1 MSRRI
6 WDIPG
11 GIHPPENKQQSSR
24 NAIRPAAIPARL
36 VVPVQQHIG
45 APAKPLV
52 QVGDHVLKGQ
62 KIGEATGFVS
72 LPVHAPTSGV
82 VEAIELHA
90 VQHPSQIDSLC
101 ITLKTD
107 GEDRW
112 TERQPMA
119 DYRAHTKKEVLDRIR
134 NAGIAGMGGA
144 GFPTVVKLGVK
155 ADAQIEQLILN
166 AVECE
171 PYITA
176 DDRLIQERAAEVVA
190 GLQIMAWLVEPKEIL
205 IGIEDN
211 KPQAIEALRN
221 TCAGLTKQDGA
232 NIDVVVVPTKYPS
245 GGEKQLIQILTG
257 KEVRSGGLPAD
268 VGVIC
273 QNVGTAYAVKRAI
286 IDGEP
291 LISRITTLT
300 GDAIEQKGNYEVL
313 LGTPVADLLQQA
325 GLKKDKLHRLVMGGP
340 MMGFTI
346 HDPAVPVVK
355 TTNCLL
361 VATEQE
367 FPDPAPEQPC
377 IRCASCAQACPV
389 NLLPQQ
395 LYWFAKAKEFD
406 KAEHFNLFDCIECGA
421 CSYVCPSSIPLVQY
435 YRFAKGAIRHQ
446 QQEVHKADRARERF
460 EARKARIEREEQEK
474 ELKRQ
479 ERAKAAAAKQ
489 SAKKEAP
496 AGAASTAT
504 AAAPTSG
511 AAPASPAAT
520 DAAPVADELTKL
532 QTAAASTLKRYKDA
546 QKALE
551 VAEKNGSEHIDA
563 LRAKVEQLKTKAD
576 AAKDAFIAA
585 KAAEKSAPDSGVT
598 EAAAPLPS
606 DDPMEALK
614 QSSAADF
621 NAYKE
626 AEAALA
632 AAEAAGNGAEVETL
646 RARVTELKARS
657 DASKAAM
664 KEARARQKEDIQAK
678 NAGHDPLKAAKLE
691 VAKTGVLLKKAR
703 KALEAAQASGE
714 GDIAA
719 LTAAAQEAEA
729 AAASAEDAV
738 KKLEGVE

>member
-11 GIHPPENKQQSSR
+11 GIHPPENKQQSSG
-24 NAIRPAAIPARL
+24 NAIRKAAVPTRL
-36 VVPVQQHIG
+36 TVPVQQHIG

-72 LPVHAPTSGV
+72 LPVHAPSSGV
-82 VEAIELHA
+82 VEAIGLHS

-101 ITLKTD
+101 ITIKTD
-107 GEDRW
+107 GEERW
-112 TERQPMA
+112 IERQPLA
-119 DYRAHTKKEVLDRIR
+119 DYQSHSKKEVLDRIR
-134 NAGIAGMGGA
+134 DAGIAGMGGA
-144 GFPTVVKLGVK
+144 GFPTVVKLGLK
-155 ADAQIEQLILN
+155 PDTKIDQLILN

-190 GLQIMAWLVEPKEIL
+190 GLQIMAWLIEPKEIL

-211 KPQAIEALRN
+211 KPQAIEALRRACTDAKN
-221 TCAGLTKQDGA
+221 SGGRA
-232 NIDVVVVPTKYPS
+232 IDVVVVPTKYPS

-268 VGVIC
+268 VGVVC
-273 QNVGTAYAVKRAI
+273 QNTGTAYAVKRAI
-286 IDGEP
+286 LDGEP

-300 GDAIEQKGNYEVL
+300 GDAIAQKGNYEVL
-313 LGTPVADLLQQA
+313 LGTPVAELLINA
-325 GLKKDKLHRLVMGGP
+325 GIQKDKLHRLVMGGP
-340 MMGFTI
+340 MMGFSI

-355 TTNCLL
+355 TTNCIL
-361 VATEQE
+361 AASERE

-395 LYWFAKAKEFD
+395 LYWFAKSKEFD
-406 KAEHFNLFDCIECGA
+406 KAAHFNLFDCIECGA

-435 YRFAKGAIRHQ
+435 FRFAKGSIRV
-446 QQEVHKADRARERF
+446 QEQEARKADHSRMRF
-460 EARKARIEREEQEK
+460 EARQTRLEREEQEK
-474 ELKRQ
+474 EQKRQ

-489 SAKKEAP
+489 AVKKEAP
-496 AGAASTAT
+496 VAPSTTAAAATGADTAAVAT
-504 AAAPTSG
+504 AAAN
-511 AAPASPAAT
+511 ADAT
-520 DAAPVADELTKL
+520 PVADELTKL
-532 QTAAASTLKRYKDA
+532 QTAAASTMKRYKDA

-551 VAEKNGSEHIDA
+551 TAERSGSEHIDA
-563 LRAKVEQLKTKAD
+563 LRAKVEQLKAKAD
-576 AAKDAFIAA
+576 AAKDAFVAA
-585 KAAEKSAPDSGVT
+585 KAAEKPAEQSAAP
-598 EAAAPLPS
+598 AAAETVS
-606 DDPMEALK
+606 NDPMEVLK
-614 QSSAADF
+614 RTSATDF
-621 NAYKE
+621 DAYKA

-632 AAEAAGNGAEVETL
+632 EAEAMGSADVETL
-646 RARVTELKARS
+646 RARVLELKARS

-664 KEARARQKEDIQAK
+664 KEARAKQKEDIQAK

-691 VAKTGVLLKKAR
+691 AAKTGVLLKKAR

-714 GDIAA
+714 GDNAA
-719 LTAAAQEAEA
+719 LTHALQEAESA
-729 AAASAEDAV
+729 NTSAEAAV

>member
-11 GIHPPENKQQSSR
+11 GIHPPENKQQSSGST
-24 NAIRPAAIPARL
+24 IRKAAVPTRL
-36 VVPVQQHIG
+36 IVPVQQHIG

-52 QVGDHVLKGQ
+52 QVGDTVLKGQ

-72 LPVHAPTSGV
+72 LPVHAPSSGV
-82 VEAIELHA
+82 VEAIGLHA

-101 ITLKTD
+101 ITIKTD
-107 GEDRW
+107 GDDRW
-112 TERQPMA
+112 IERQPLA
-119 DYRAHTKKEVLDRIR
+119 DYQSRSKKEVLDRIR
-134 NAGIAGMGGA
+134 DAGIAGMGGA
-144 GFPTVVKLGVK
+144 GFPTVVKLGLK
-155 ADAQIEQLILN
+155 PDTKIDQLILN

-176 DDRLIQERAAEVVA
+176 DDSLIQERAADVVA
-190 GLQIMAWLVEPKEIL
+190 GLQIMAWLIEPKEIL

-211 KPQAIEALRN
+211 KPQAIEALRRA
-221 TCAGLTKQDGA
+221 CADAKNSGGRA
-232 NIDVVVVPTKYPS
+232 IDVVVVPTKYPS

-268 VGVIC
+268 VGVVC
-273 QNVGTAYAVKRAI
+273 QNTGTAYAVKRAI

-300 GDAIEQKGNYEVL
+300 GDAIAQKGNYEVL
-313 LGTPVADLLQQA
+313 LGTPVAELLINA
-325 GLKKDKLHRLVMGGP
+325 GIQKDKLHRLVMGGP
-340 MMGFTI
+340 MMGFSI

-355 TTNCLL
+355 TTNCIL
-361 VATEQE
+361 AASERE

-395 LYWFAKAKEFD
+395 LYWFSKAKEFE
-406 KAEHFNLFDCIECGA
+406 KAAHFNLFDCIECGA

-435 YRFAKGAIRHQ
+435 FRFAKGSIRV
-446 QQEVHKADRARERF
+446 QEQEARKADHSRMRF
-460 EARKARIEREEQEK
+460 EARQARLEREEQEK

-489 SAKKEAP
+489 AVKKEAP
-496 AGAASTAT
+496 VASAAP
-504 AAAPTSG
+504 AAAPVSAATAPAA
-511 AAPASPAAT
+511 AAPE
-520 DAAPVADELTKL
+520 ADELTKL
-532 QTAAASTLKRYKDA
+532 QTAAASTMKRYKDA

-551 VAEKNGSEHIDA
+551 TAERSGSEHIDA
-563 LRAKVEQLKTKAD
+563 LRAKVEQLKAKAD
-576 AAKDAFIAA
+576 AAKDAFVAA
-585 KAAEKSAPDSGVT
+585 KATEKPAEQPA
-598 EAAAPLPS
+598 ENAAAAVSGDSLS
-606 DDPMEALK
+606 TDPMEVLK
-614 QSSAADF
+614 RTSAADF
-621 NAYKE
+621 EAFKAAETALAE
-626 AEAALA
+626 AEAAGSA
-632 AAEAAGNGAEVETL
+632 DVEML
-646 RARVTELKARS
+646 RARVLELKARS

-664 KEARARQKEDIQAK
+664 KEARAKQKEDIQAK
-678 NAGHDPLKAAKLE
+678 NAGADPLKAAKLE
-691 VAKTGVLLKKAR
+691 AAKTGVLLKKAR

-719 LTAAAQEAEA
+719 LTQSLQDAEA
-729 AAASAEDAV
+729 ANTSAEAAV